1 MGNVENRK
9 GGFMDRQQKKQ
20 IVRVVHRLAR
30 EAHRALEKC
39 EHLLAQAIEA
49 ESCGDSLRAWS
60 LFAKATSEEALCLG
74 KMFAV
79 EAHSFFLQNGGYDEE
94 E

>member
-1 MGNVENRK
+1 
-9 GGFMDRQQKKQ
+9 MDSKQKKQ
-20 IVRVVHRLAR
+20 IVKVVHCLAR
-30 EAHRALEKC
+30 EAHHALEKC

-49 ESCGDSLRAWS
+49 ENCGDSLHAWS
-60 LFAKATSEEALCLG
+60 LFAKAAGEEALYLG

-79 EAHSFFLQNGGYDEE
+79 EAHSFFLQNGGYDEKE